1 MPEEDAAVDGLGLSL
16 ESFCNDVVAVA
27 VVGVVS
33 VVSVVVSV
41 AGRVKLC
48 LYVLSVEDVVFDT
61 CKLALLASIEAR
73 NFSLIWR
80 ILSLNFWPSN
90 FFAANCF
97 FSGVSINDVST
108 TYWFRFVQMENKFW
122 GEICLYTCLITFLT
136 F

>member
-1 MPEEDAAVDGLGLSL
+1 MLEEDAAVDGLELSL
-16 ESFCNDVVAVA
+16 KSFCNDVVAVA
-27 VVGVVS
+27 VDGVVS

-97 FSGVSINDVST
+97 VSGVSINDIST
-108 TYWFRFVQMENKFW
+108 NYWFR
-122 GEICLYTCLITFLT
+122 L
-136 F
+136 